1 MQFFERPQMWKIA
14 LNKNHFTTNNLK
26 LIIFESKICGNTFN
40 KLFAKCKNNPAP
52 SLPVQQEH
60 LKSSGKM

>member
-1 MQFFERPQMWKIA
+1 MEFFERPQMWENCVEQKPFY
-14 LNKNHFTTNNLK
+14 NKQFKT
-26 LIIFESKICGNTFN
+26 IESKICGNTFN